1 MTYRGDVYFIFV
13 PVSVFCDYTCWHTI
27 SLIKG
32 YPYLLIELSH
42 SFFLSTISGSE
53 VKDEEKRGE

>member
-1 MTYRGDVYFIFV
+1 MTYRGDVYFVFV
-13 PVSVFCDYTCWHTI
+13 LVLVFRDYTGWHAI

-42 SFFLSTISGSE
+42 SFSLSTISGSE
-53 VKDEEKRGE
+53 VKDGEKQGT